1 MVKGADAT
9 AAVVVALGF
18 DAETAAF
25 GGEDPADAGAS
36 PFFSASRGRNSIE
49 MQYVD
54 DPIVAAASPAAA
66 SVEGGSLITL
76 TGAPGASSFRVDD
89 SRGAWCHF
97 GQVAS
102 VGNIVSSSV
111 VVCEAP
117 SVDKEDTVSLGA
129 AIDGVWVESPGVLR
143 AVPFS
148 HRAPIVTLAV
158 TPGRADWLAS
168 PALAVTGRGFAS
180 VDSERTHCRVGT
192 IGPIAATHASAVGV
206 R

>member
-1 MVKGADAT
+1 M
-9 AAVVVALGF
+9 
-18 DAETAAF
+18 
-25 GGEDPADAGAS
+25 
-36 PFFSASRGRNSIE
+36 
-49 MQYVD
+49 
-54 DPIVAAASPAAA
+54 
-66 SVEGGSLITL
+66 
-76 TGAPGASSFRVDD
+76 
-89 SRGAWCHF
+89 
-97 GQVAS
+97 
-102 VGNIVSSSV
+102 

-192 IGPIAATHASAVGV
+192 IGPIAATHASAVEV
-206 R
+206 RCTAPAHNGARDAVPVVVSGGSDSVARTTRLDRIHGGRESDGPVGRAGG